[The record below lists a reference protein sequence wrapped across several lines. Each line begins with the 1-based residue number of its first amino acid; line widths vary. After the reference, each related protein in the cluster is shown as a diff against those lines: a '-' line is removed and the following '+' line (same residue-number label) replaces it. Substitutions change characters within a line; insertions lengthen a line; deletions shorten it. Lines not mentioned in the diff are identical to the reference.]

1 MSLEGSYDLRLVAL
15 SVIIAAFVSYTA
27 LRLMER
33 VNHAQGSARRM
44 WLLGSSL
51 TMGAGIW
58 SMHFVGMLAYHLP
71 IPMAYDISLTL
82 FSAVPAVAGAAV
94 GLTLVAHSGE
104 GSQRFFSGGLFL
116 GAGVSTMHYIGMA
129 GMRMPATITY
139 DPMLLTLSVII
150 AVAAS
155 TAALWLTCQ
164 LKDKPPLQLDRE
176 SVGGAL
182 LMGLAIS
189 GMHYTGMAAATFNSV
204 PSASAIEPM
213 GLDPLSVATIV
224 AIVTL
229 LVLAVALG
237 MSTADRR
244 LADASTKNSQAL
256 ELARQDLEKKVNER
270 TKRLH
275 EAVEL
280 LKRDIKA
287 REKAEIALHSEKER
301 VQITLNSIAD
311 AVITTD
317 SDGHVDYLNPVAER
331 MLGWSLEE
339 AEGQTL
345 TQVCH
350 LLEDPRDDS
359 SARPLDPGF
368 REKSSLERS
377 RYILVRP
384 DGRRLVV
391 EEATTLL
398 RDNQGNP
405 TGTVTVLHDI
415 SQAQKLADEL
425 RYHASHDP
433 LTGLVNR
440 REFERRLEVA
450 LDSARKDRLDHA
462 LAYIDLDQF
471 KVVNDICGH
480 MAGDSLLRELSAVLR
495 ENVREDDT
503 LARLGGDEF
512 GLLLQGCP
520 LKKAQQVAENMRR
533 VIDDFSFTWHGK
545 SFSVG
550 ASVGLVP
557 ITFESDTIAGLLS
570 AADVACYAAKDLGRN
585 RVEIYHPSNEELAKR
600 HGEMHWVAGVNKAL
614 QQDRFVLFAQSIHP
628 LRNGH
633 DEPPHREILIRIAE
647 NDGTL
652 IPPGAFIPPAERY
665 DLMPKVDRWV
675 ISNLFASLADYIRED
690 DEDEERDEAERGES
704 NPPEL
709 GTIAV
714 NLSAASINDELF
726 VHFIRDQFNEYGVPP
741 ESICFE
747 ITETAVMAS
756 LERARTFVREIRSMG
771 CRLALDDFGSGMS
784 SFNYLKNLPVDYLKI
799 DGGFVRDLSRDA
811 VDQTIIES
819 INRTGHALGIRTIAE
834 MVEEIES
841 LEILRRIGVDYAQ
854 GIAIDRPKPLFQQ
867 DAIIEQLEKD
877 EVPEDLSTT
886 LVGIERPH

>member
-1 MSLEGSYDLRLVAL
+1 
-15 SVIIAAFVSYTA
+15 
-27 LRLMER
+27 
-33 VNHAQGSARRM
+33 
-44 WLLGSSL
+44 
-51 TMGAGIW
+51 
-58 SMHFVGMLAYHLP
+58 
-71 IPMAYDISLTL
+71 
-82 FSAVPAVAGAAV
+82 
-94 GLTLVAHSGE
+94 
-104 GSQRFFSGGLFL
+104 
-116 GAGVSTMHYIGMA
+116 MHYIGMA

-139 DPMLLTLSVII
+139 DPTLITLSVLI
-150 AVAAS
+150 AIGVS
-155 TAALWLTCQ
+155 SAALWLTCK
-164 LKDKPPLQLDRE
+164 LKNKPPLQVDRE

-189 GMHYTGMAAATFNSV
+189 GMHYTGMAAATFDAT
-204 PSASAIEPM
+204 PITSAIVPM
-213 GLDPLSVATIV
+213 GLDHLSVATIV
-224 AIVTL
+224 ACITL

-244 LADASTKNSQAL
+244 LAETSTKNSQAL
-256 ELARQDLEKKVNER
+256 ELTRLDLEKKVSER
-270 TKRLH
+270 TKRLR

-287 REKAEIALHSEKER
+287 REKAEVALHSEKER

-345 TQVCH
+345 TRVCH
-350 LLEDPRDDS
+350 LLEDPRDES
-359 SARPLDPGF
+359 SAKPLDPGF
-368 REKSSLERS
+368 RESSSMERS

-398 RDNQGNP
+398 RDSQGNP

-415 SQAQKLADEL
+415 SQAQKMADEL

-450 LDSARKDRLDHA
+450 LDSARKDRMDHA

-533 VIDDFSFTWHGK
+533 VIDDFNFSWHGK

-570 AADVACYAAKDLGRN
+570 AAKDLGRN

-600 HGEMHWVAGVNKAL
+600 HREMHWVAGVNKAL

-652 IPPGAFIPPAERY
+652 IPPGTFIPPAERY

-675 ISNLFASLADYIRED
+675 ISNLFASLADYIRDD
-690 DEDEERDEAERGES
+690 DEEEESGES

-726 VHFIRDQFNEYGVPP
+726 VHFIRDQFSEYGVPP

-756 LERARTFVREIRSMG
+756 LERARAFVREIRNMG

-854 GIAIDRPKPLFQQ
+854 GIALDRPKPLFQQ

>member
-1 MSLEGSYDLRLVAL
+1 MTLDGSHDLRLVAL

-27 LRLMER
+27 LRLMGR
-33 VNHAQGSARRM
+33 VSLAQGAARRN
-44 WLLGSSL
+44 WLLVSAL

-58 SMHFVGMLAYHLP
+58 SMHFVGMLAFHLP
-71 IPMAYDISLTL
+71 VPMAYDIALTL
-82 FSAVPAVAGAAV
+82 FSAVPAVVGAAV
-94 GLTLVAHSGE
+94 GLALVANAPE
-104 GSQRFFSGGLFL
+104 DKPRFLPGGLFL
-116 GAGVSTMHYIGMA
+116 GAGVATMHYVGMSA
-129 GMRMPATITY
+129 MRMPATLVY
-139 DPMLLTLSVII
+139 DPWLLILSVVVAI
-150 AVAAS
+150 AAS
-155 TAALWLTCQ
+155 TAALWLACRLRHQ
-164 LKDKPPLQLDRE
+164 SPLQLDRE
-176 SVGGAL
+176 SIGGAL

-189 GMHYTGMAAATFNSV
+189 GMHYTGMAAATFQ
-204 PSASAIEPM
+204 SAPLESAIDPM
-213 GLDPLSVATIV
+213 GFDPLTLATIV
-224 AIVTL
+224 AVVTL
-229 LVLAVALG
+229 AVLAAALG
-237 MSTADRR
+237 MSTADRH
-244 LADASTKNSQAL
+244 LAEVSDAHNQ
-256 ELARQDLEKKVNER
+256 ELKLIRQDLEKKVNER
-270 TKRLH
+270 TKRLR

-287 REKAEIALHSEKER
+287 REKAEVALHTEKER

-311 AVITTD
+311 AVITTN
-317 SDGHVDYLNPVAER
+317 SNGEVDYLNPVAER
-331 MLGWSLEE
+331 MLGWSSEE

-345 TQVCH
+345 TDVCQ

-359 SARPLDPGF
+359 SVKPLDPGF
-368 REKSSLERS
+368 RDSKNMERS

-398 RDNQGNP
+398 RDDQGNP

-415 SQAQKLADEL
+415 SQAQRMADEL

-440 REFERRLEVA
+440 REFERRLEIA
-450 LDSARKDRLDHA
+450 LSSARKERLDHA

-495 ENVREDDT
+495 ENVRDNDT

-512 GLLLQGCP
+512 GLLLEGCP
-520 LKKAQQVAENMRR
+520 LKKAQQVTENMRR
-533 VIDDFSFTWHGK
+533 VIDEFSFTWNGK
-545 SFSVG
+545 AFSVG
-550 ASVGLVP
+550 ASIGLVP

-585 RVEIYHPSNEELAKR
+585 RVEIYHPTNEELAKR
-600 HGEMHWVAGVNKAL
+600 HGEMHWVSGVNKAL
-614 QQDRFVLFAQSIHP
+614 QQNRFVLFAQTIKP

-647 NDGTL
+647 SDGTL

-675 ISNLFASLADYIRED
+675 ISNLFASLADYIRP
-690 DEDEERDEAERGES
+690 DEDEEEGNGEI
-704 NPPEL
+704 PEL

-726 VHFIRDQFNEYGVPP
+726 IHFIRDQFREHGVPP
-741 ESICFE
+741 EAICFE

-756 LERARTFVREIRSMG
+756 LERARNFVREIRSMG

-834 MVEEIES
+834 MVEEVES

-854 GIAIDRPKPLFQQ
+854 GLAIDRPKPLFQQ
-867 DAIIEQLEKD
+867 DAIIEQLEHD
-877 EVPEDLSTT
+877 EIPEDLSTT
-886 LVGIERPH
+886 LIGIERPH

>member
-1 MSLEGSYDLRLVAL
+1 MTLDGSHDLRLVAL

-27 LRLMER
+27 LRLMGR
-33 VNHAQGSARRM
+33 VSFAVGNARRL
-44 WLLGSSL
+44 WLGASAL

-58 SMHFVGMLAYHLP
+58 SMHFVGMLALRLP
-71 IPMAYDISLTL
+71 VPMAYDVALTL
-82 FSAVPAVAGAAV
+82 LSAVPAVAGAAV
-94 GLTLVAHSGE
+94 GMSLVANAPE
-104 GSQRFFSGGLFL
+104 GRPRFLPGGLFL
-116 GAGVSTMHYIGMA
+116 GAGIAAMHYIGMT
-129 GMRMPATITY
+129 GMRLPATISY
-139 DPMLLTLSVII
+139 DPMWVSASIVIAI
-150 AVAAS
+150 AAS
-155 TAALWLTCQ
+155 SAALWLACRLRHQ
-164 LKDKPPLQLDRE
+164 APLHLDRE
-176 SVGGAL
+176 SLGGAL
-182 LMGLAIS
+182 LMGIAVS
-189 GMHYTGMAAATFNSV
+189 GMHYTGMAAATFQPTPLESV
-204 PSASAIEPM
+204 VRPM
-213 GLDPLSVATIV
+213 GFDPLTLATLVAV
-224 AIVTL
+224 VTL
-229 LVLAVALG
+229 AVLAAALG
-237 MSTADRR
+237 MSTADRHMAETSEAHR
-244 LADASTKNSQAL
+244 REL
-256 ELARQDLEKKVNER
+256 EQIREDLEKKVNDR
-270 TKRLH
+270 TKRLR

-287 REKAEIALHSEKER
+287 REKAEIALQTEKER

-311 AVITTD
+311 AVITTN
-317 SDGHVDYLNPVAER
+317 SNGEVDYLNPVAER
-331 MLGWSLEE
+331 MLGWSREE
-339 AEGQTL
+339 AEGHTL
-345 TQVCH
+345 TDVCQ
-350 LLEDPRDDS
+350 LLEDPRDETS
-359 SARPLDPGF
+359 IKPLDPGY
-368 REKSSLERS
+368 RESKTMERS

-398 RDNQGNP
+398 RDDQGNP

-450 LDSARKDRLDHA
+450 LNSARKERLDHA

-480 MAGDSLLRELSAVLR
+480 IAGDSLLRELAAVLR
-495 ENVREDDT
+495 ENIRDEDT

-512 GLLLQGCP
+512 GLLLEGCP
-520 LKKAQQVAENMRR
+520 LKKAQQVAENLRR
-533 VIDDFSFTWHGK
+533 VVDEFSFTWNGK
-545 SFSVG
+545 AFSVG
-550 ASVGLVP
+550 ASIGLVP
-557 ITFESDTIAGLLS
+557 ITFESDTIEGLLS

-585 RVEIYHPSNEELAKR
+585 RVEIYHPTNEELAKR
-600 HGEMHWVAGVNKAL
+600 HGEMHWVSGVNKAL
-614 QQDRFVLFAQSIHP
+614 QQDRFVLFAQTIKP

-633 DEPPHREILIRIAE
+633 DEPPHREILIRIVE
-647 NDGTL
+647 SDGTL

-675 ISNLFASLADYIRED
+675 ISNLFASLADYIRAD
-690 DEDEERDEAERGES
+690 DEEEEGES
-704 NPPEL
+704 EVPEL

-726 VHFIRDQFNEYGVPP
+726 IHFIRDQFREHGVPP

-756 LERARTFVREIRSMG
+756 LERARNFVREIRSMG

-834 MVEEIES
+834 MVEEPES

-854 GIAIDRPKPLFQQ
+854 GLAIDRPKPLFQQ
-867 DAIIEQLEKD
+867 DAIIEQLEHD
-877 EVPEDLSTT
+877 ELPEDLSTT
-886 LVGIERPH
+886 LVGIERPR